1 MKGIKIK
8 MNPKVS
14 VIIPV
19 YNSEKFIGKCIDSV
33 LSQTFQDFELIL
45 INDGSKDNSQKILEE
60 YKQKEPKKITLI
72 QQKNKGVA
80 KTRNESIQM
89 AKGKYV
95 MLIDNDDFIDKDYI
109 ETFVKEIEKHD
120 DDVVMG
126 GYRRPNE
133 QGKIIKKLQ
142 LPNEPWGK
150 FMIFAPWAR
159 IYKKE
164 YLIKNDIKFL
174 PINIGEDVFF
184 NIQAMLMSK
193 KIKIINYIGYNWF
206 FNTRKCFKYNTKKY

>member
-1 MKGIKIK
+1 ME
-8 MNPKVS
+8 PKVS

-33 LSQTFQDFELIL
+33 LAQTFQDFELIL

-80 KTRNESIQM
+80 KTRNESIQI
-89 AKGKYV
+89 AKGKYI

-109 ETFVKEIEKHD
+109 ETFVKEIEEHD

-174 PINIGEDVFF
+174 PTNIGEDVFF

-206 FNTRKCFKYNTKKY
+206 FNTRKCF

>member
-1 MKGIKIK
+1 

-174 PINIGEDVFF
+174 PINIGEGCVF
-184 NIQAMLMSK
+184 
-193 KIKIINYIGYNWF
+193 
-206 FNTRKCFKYNTKKY
+206 

>member
-1 MKGIKIK
+1 